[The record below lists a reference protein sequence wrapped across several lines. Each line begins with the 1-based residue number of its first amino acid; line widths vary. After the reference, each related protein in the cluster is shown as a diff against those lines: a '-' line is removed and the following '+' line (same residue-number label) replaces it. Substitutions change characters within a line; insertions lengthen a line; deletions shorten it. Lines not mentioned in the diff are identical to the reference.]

1 LFLLLLVLYHCL
13 LLALFPSVFVLVV
26 LDVGDA
32 SYVLAVVVFRSN
44 DENDANFVAIV
55 VAIVSVEILS
65 TALDGN
71 KKLVAVVVVVVVV
84 AAGVNTGFL
93 DGVDIPGI
101 ASAVRSLDRKESF
114 LCSST

>member
-1 LFLLLLVLYHCL
+1 V
-13 LLALFPSVFVLVV
+13 
-26 LDVGDA
+26 VGDA

-55 VAIVSVEILS
+55 VAIVSVDMLS

-71 KKLVAVVVVVVVV
+71 KKVVAAVAPVVV
-84 AAGVNTGFL
+84 AAGANTGFL
-93 DGVDIPGI
+93 DGIDIPGI
-101 ASAVRSLDRKESF
+101 ASAVRSLDRIESL